1 MGQMRYYFDYFIAL
15 IRSQM
20 NGFSIVLFLEM
31 SVLSVLLLLSGFI
44 LFEKAFGRTIA
55 IKKKKAIMLM
65 AVYASF
71 IFQIAFYR
79 RFGTEK
85 SAIHTRIYF
94 GFRKMDGTMDEKQV
108 IFSFLNVVFFIPWGF
123 LIASAMDNNS
133 RRIVMTLFYSF
144 ITSLSIEVI
153 QYFTRTGASE
163 VTDLVTNVSGGII
176 GCLIYIM
183 ICAAFK
189 NGNTTKEGNT

>member
-15 IRSQM
+15 IRSQI

-183 ICAAFK
+183 IFAAFK

>member
-183 ICAAFK
+183 IFAAFK